1 MRRTRKT
8 IGGRG
13 IPKIRKGKIYFG
25 RGIPKARNNKIYFGK
40 GYKQRGGGDLSK
52 LLSKIIFNVGDAI
65 SI

>member
-1 MRRTRKT
+1 MRRTRKR

-25 RGIPKARNNKIYFGK
+25 KGMPKARNNKIYFRK
-40 GYKQRGGGDLSK
+40 GYKQRGGGGLSK